1 MRGGHRKVGIGG
13 VMGDGEM
20 EIPVVVTEEEYR
32 KAEEIF
38 VGAEQFQC
46 APAPAA
52 EAAFAEVARRIGAKH
67 AVLGPAPYRN
77 ELYAALP
84 KGGVLARFGVGHDGV
99 DKQQAAAAGLLCT
112 NTPGALDDSVAEYA
126 FALLLAAARHIGSGS
141 AAMKEGRW
149 TPATGME
156 ISGKRL
162 AIIGC
167 GPIGRRAAQIASRGF
182 GMKVSGW
189 KRTPVDLDE
198 WHDAYGYER
207 VTTDFTAAVEGADFV
222 LLLIPG
228 VPETRNFI
236 NAERLARIPAGAW
249 LINAARGSVMD
260 EAALFET
267 LRAGGLRGAAID
279 VYQQE
284 PYEPGSP
291 DQDLRT
297 LDNVLLMPHCGSN
310 TVEANHKMARQALH
324 NLVLAEEGRFAEM
337 DLVGVPLS

>member
-1 MRGGHRKVGIGG
+1 M
-13 VMGDGEM
+13 
-20 EIPVVVTEEEYR
+20 
-32 KAEEIF
+32 F

-46 APAPAA
+46 VPAPSA
-52 EAAFAEVARRIGAKH
+52 EAAFAEVARRIGARH
-67 AVLGPAPYRN
+67 AIIGPAPYRDD
-77 ELYAALP
+77 LYSALP

-99 DKQQAAAAGLLCT
+99 DKQRAAAAGLLCT

-126 FALLLAAARHIGSGS
+126 IALLLAAARHIGSGS
-141 AAMKEGRW
+141 AAMKESRW
-149 TPATGME
+149 MPATGVE
-156 ISGKRL
+156 IAGKQL

-198 WHDAYGYER
+198 WRDAYGYER
-207 VTTDFTAAVEGADFV
+207 VTTDFAAAVRGADFV

-228 VPETRNFI
+228 VAETRHFI
-236 NAERLARIPAGAW
+236 NAERLALIPAGAW

-267 LRAGGLRGAAID
+267 LKAGRLRGAAVD

-284 PYEPGSP
+284 PYVPGRP

-310 TVEANHKMARQALH
+310 TVEANRKMARQALH
-324 NLVLAEEGRFAEM
+324 NLTLAEGGRIAEM
-337 DLVGVPLS
+337 DLVSAGGRPR